1 MGHVTL
7 KALTGFEQARYGTQN
22 GSTKFSK
29 APYSRGPPMW
39 LCNQAFLRVF
49 LRVFQE
55 KAQRPEPPCSRAAEF
70 ETSFAEPAPKLGHSA
85 LGNE

>member
-22 GSTKFSK
+22 GSTKFSN
-29 APYSRGPPMW
+29 APCSCGPPMW
-39 LCNQAFLRVF
+39 LCNQAF